1 MGSLSRPILIELAA
15 SRFSLSPNPFT
26 AQLKLTYLGN
36 KSERAKITI
45 YDSMGLTVYDRIVEL
60 NEGFNQMEIQP
71 VVPSGVYI
79 VEFKVGTEIQY
90 QKVIKR

>member
-1 MGSLSRPILIELAA
+1 
-15 SRFSLSPNPFT
+15 
-26 AQLKLTYLGN
+26 
-36 KSERAKITI
+36 
-45 YDSMGLTVYDRIVEL
+45 MGLTVYDRIVEL

-71 VVPSGVYI
+71 VIPSGVYI